1 MGLFGAGLVAFKLRA
16 QPLWIDFLTMWTG
29 GRLAGDSP
37 AALYDFAAD
46 DRAQAWLLGA
56 AAHDRPFPYP
66 PSTLLIFGPLGRL
79 SFWVAGAIWAAI
91 TLAAFVTVL
100 TAILPPRRRAL
111 GIALTLLSPA
121 AVWAV
126 ISGQCVFLLGA
137 LAIGGMARVERRP
150 ILAGCLLGMAA
161 AFKPSVLLM
170 APVALAAGGHGR
182 ALFGA
187 ALGAL
192 LLVAGSVEFYGLQ
205 PWLDWVSVAP
215 SYLSHMINDPKF
227 YSSIIGPSG
236 LAAQLGLTGWTL
248 ALWRIAFIVIGLVVT
263 ALVFRR
269 SRDFGLR
276 LTALFGGSLLVSPY
290 AMNYESVLLAPGAV
304 MALMAPNA
312 RRQALLSTAA
322 FLALM
327 MAGLPNIGAISLL
340 LFLGLALGSSNQVNL
355 PFSRTLRSSKAEGR

>member
-1 MGLFGAGLVAFKLRA
+1 MGLFGVGLVAFKLRA

-29 GRLAGDSP
+29 GRLAVDSP
-37 AALYDFAAD
+37 GTLYDFAAD

-66 PSTLLIFGPLGRL
+66 PSTLLLFGPLGRL
-79 SFWVAGAIWAAI
+79 SFWVAGGIWATI
-91 TLAAFVTVL
+91 TLAAFVTVV
-100 TAILPPRRRAL
+100 TPILPPRRRAL

-121 AVWAV
+121 AIWAA

-137 LAIGGMARVERRP
+137 LAIGAMARLERRP

-161 AFKPSVLLM
+161 ALKPSVLLM

-182 ALFGA
+182 ALLGA

-192 LLVAGSVEFYGLQ
+192 FLIAGSVGFYGLQ
-205 PWLDWVSVAP
+205 PWLDWISVAP
-215 SYLSHMINDPKF
+215 SYLSHMIHDPKF
-227 YSSIIGPSG
+227 YSSIIGPTG
-236 LAAQLGLTGWTL
+236 LAAQLGLAGWAS
-248 ALWRIAFIVIGLVVT
+248 ALWRIAFIMIGLVMT

-304 MALMAPNA
+304 IALMAPST
-312 RRQALLSTAA
+312 RWQGLLSIAA

-327 MAGLPNIGAISLL
+327 MTGFPNIGAISLL
-340 LFLGLALGSSNQVNL
+340 LFLGLYLGSANQVNL
-355 PFSRTLRSSKAEGR
+355 PLSRALRSSKADGR

>member
-1 MGLFGAGLVAFKLRA
+1 
-16 QPLWIDFLTMWTG
+16 
-29 GRLAGDSP
+29 
-37 AALYDFAAD
+37 
-46 DRAQAWLLGA
+46 
-56 AAHDRPFPYP
+56 
-66 PSTLLIFGPLGRL
+66 
-79 SFWVAGAIWAAI
+79 
-91 TLAAFVTVL
+91 
-100 TAILPPRRRAL
+100 
-111 GIALTLLSPA
+111 
-121 AVWAV
+121 
-126 ISGQCVFLLGA
+126 
-137 LAIGGMARVERRP
+137 
-150 ILAGCLLGMAA
+150 MAA

-236 LAAQLGLTGWTL
+236 LAAQLGLTGWAL

-355 PFSRTLRSSKAEGR
+355 PFSKTLRSSKAEGR